1 MTQSHPSWKVKR
13 FSSSKYATPCFVC
26 CRTDE
31 ESEIARHFPS
41 EVVLQHIP
49 SISEVLLEHPQVQ
62 KLDRSAVAKF
72 GAAARGTDWAK
83 SFWTW
88 YRRQCV
94 TNPDLKLDRGAQRH
108 IFDDLEV
115 LWHQE
120 ADGSV
125 TLKPLRERRRALHC
139 EDLEAPVV
147 ACLRA
152 CNVLVVS
159 NCDCP
164 PIDHHDALARALSWA
179 LKSRRE
185 RITGVQDQGWRDLLK
200 ILIKSELPEALEMAR
215 VLPLF
220 RNCGGTLVTPD
231 RQLFPL
237 RGSPEFRVAVAP
249 LSLELLSETDGS
261 IVQFLSRLRVTEAR
275 AIVVKDDGLNSR

>member
-1 MTQSHPSWKVKR
+1 MAPGSRWIRDAETSAGAEAGTSLRR
-13 FSSSKYATPCFVC
+13 FGGSGGRMPQG
-26 CRTDE
+26 
-31 ESEIARHFPS
+31 
-41 EVVLQHIP
+41 LQ
-49 SISEVLLEHPQVQ
+49 
-62 KLDRSAVAKF
+62 RF
-72 GAAARGTDWAK
+72 GGVD
-83 SFWTW
+83 
-88 YRRQCV
+88 
-94 TNPDLKLDRGAQRH
+94 
-108 IFDDLEV
+108 
-115 LWHQE
+115 
-120 ADGSV
+120 
-125 TLKPLRERRRALHC
+125 
-139 EDLEAPVV
+139 
-147 ACLRA
+147 
-152 CNVLVVS
+152 

-237 RGSPEFRVAVAP
+237 RVSPEFRVAVAP

>member
-31 ESEIARHFPS
+31 ESNIARHFPS

-152 CNVLVVS
+152 CNVL
-159 NCDCP
+159 
-164 PIDHHDALARALSWA
+164 

-237 RGSPEFRVAVAP
+237 RVSPEFRVAVAP

-275 AIVVKDDGLNSR
+275 AIVVFRMMV